1 MTKHYP
7 ELNLKAQSLITSLPA
22 GKAAE
27 FSHCWCKYTETL
39 LNEMCSQ
46 SVDQRREQ
54 NKLIGNALADALIA
68 LNQINSS
75 LWYFSLAGDYC
86 SLAVKTCR
94 RIPNGSTILAGHANR
109 RRTRA
114 ARPKKLLSTMPR

>member
-1 MTKHYP
+1 MNVAAREIDKFKVSTVHFIKGLADESMSIEQGATKHYP

-46 SVDQRREQ
+46 SIGQRREQ

-68 LNQINSS
+68 LN
-75 LWYFSLAGDYC
+75 
-86 SLAVKTCR
+86 
-94 RIPNGSTILAGHANR
+94 
-109 RRTRA
+109 
-114 ARPKKLLSTMPR
+114 